1 MGSGMAEAYK
11 PDTRSRLKPIEASR
25 MVLGSSQQLTPVATT
40 GNDGSPKDTLICR
53 GGGEASCHDQE
64 QRRFLSEP

>member
-25 MVLGSSQQLTPVATT
+25 MALGSSRQLAPVATA
-40 GNDGSPKDTLICR
+40 GIDNNPKDTLICR
-53 GGGEASCHDQE
+53 GSRCGFKPRSRAAAFS
-64 QRRFLSEP
+64 F